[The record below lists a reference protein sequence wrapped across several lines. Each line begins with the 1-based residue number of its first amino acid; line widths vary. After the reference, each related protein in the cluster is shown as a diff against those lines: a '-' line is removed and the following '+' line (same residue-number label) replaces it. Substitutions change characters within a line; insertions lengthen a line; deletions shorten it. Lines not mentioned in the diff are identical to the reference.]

1 MSDRPSGGDMT
12 AAFSS
17 ALEGASAA
25 PAVEASPASAPAQ
38 ESTPTESTP
47 AAATAQPVE
56 PTPEPVPVSADAP
69 ETEPGTPPKWRWQDI
84 LANARETATKEAEA
98 RIRQEYD
105 SKVRPFEGV
114 DPSELAGYRV
124 MQAALAG
131 NPQAIAQI
139 KQNPEA
145 LHALRSIVAEQ
156 QAAADPEPEADL
168 QTNDGTPVY
177 SAPQYAKREAWL
189 KRQFMQDVQKELT
202 PLKQMAQNLQE
213 REQSAVYTN
222 TLEGVIREMTAA
234 DPQFGAHKKDVHAA
248 IVSNPKLLRIAIG
261 DDRTDADPA
270 FAVQM
275 AWAEV
280 HRTKVVPTLAH
291 NSEAQT
297 LATLQQRAVAGT
309 VSATAPT
316 ASTPKK
322 FSTGER
328 GFADALSHY
337 GQTAS
342 R

>member
-1 MSDRPSGGDMT
+1 
-12 AAFSS
+12 
-17 ALEGASAA
+17 
-25 PAVEASPASAPAQ
+25 VEASPASAPAP

-56 PTPEPVPVSADAP
+56 PTPAPVPVSADAP

-168 QTNDGTPVY
+168 QTPDGVTPV
-177 SAPQYAKREAWL
+177 
-189 KRQFMQDVQKELT
+189 
-202 PLKQMAQNLQE
+202 
-213 REQSAVYTN
+213 
-222 TLEGVIREMTAA
+222 
-234 DPQFGAHKKDVHAA
+234 
-248 IVSNPKLLRIAIG
+248 VSPR
-261 DDRTDADPA
+261 RT
-270 FAVQM
+270 
-275 AWAEV
+275 
-280 HRTKVVPTLAH
+280 
-291 NSEAQT
+291 
-297 LATLQQRAVAGT
+297 
-309 VSATAPT
+309 
-316 ASTPKK
+316 
-322 FSTGER
+322 
-328 GFADALSHY
+328 
-337 GQTAS
+337 
-342 R
+342 